1 MDISER
7 YIKSPQSQSKIT
19 YHPQLTFF
27 SSTSNSKVPSDSQTS
42 SSNHTISNI
51 ITFTMVH
58 FTTLLTA
65 ALAGI
70 TFASP
75 SERRQAASS
84 SDDLVC
90 GALLQ
95 PLAGFLD
102 YQSGNAAGNTENVL
116 AAASNIL
123 SDANL
128 PSDVESIINSVTGG
142 IVGSITNGVSNVLYG
157 LSTGADNVDPECKQ
171 NAAYCT
177 NELRA
182 ASAACSAGQSAQ
194 AQDACLQAK
203 YTCARNDILSA
214 DQVDGVAPC
223 CSQYTGSAAS
233 SS

>member
-1 MDISER
+1 
-7 YIKSPQSQSKIT
+7 
-19 YHPQLTFF
+19 
-27 SSTSNSKVPSDSQTS
+27 
-42 SSNHTISNI
+42 
-51 ITFTMVH
+51 MVH
-58 FTTLLTA
+58 FTALMTA
-65 ALAGI
+65 AFAGMA
-70 TFASP
+70 FAAP
-75 SERRQAASS
+75 LDTRQTTSS
-84 SDDLVC
+84 TDDLVC

-102 YQSGNAAGNTENVL
+102 YQSGNAGGNTQNVL

-128 PSDVESIINSVTGG
+128 PSDVETIINSVTGG

-182 ASAACSAGQSAQ
+182 ASAACAAGQSAQ

-203 YTCARNDILSA
+203 YTCARNDILTA
-214 DQVDGVAPC
+214 DQVNGVASC

-233 SS
+233 S